1 MTLEL
6 FAVWFVRL
14 LGLYAG
20 LGLLFGLAFVSRG
33 VERLDP
39 AAHGA
44 SWGFRLVAL
53 PASIALWPLLLRR
66 WRSGAEAPP
75 VETNAHRRAAQRG
88 SGS

>member
-6 FAVWFVRL
+6 AAVWFVRL
-14 LGLYAG
+14 VSLYAG

-44 SWGFRLVAL
+44 TTGFRLIIL
-53 PASIALWPLLLRR
+53 PASIALWPLLLKR
-66 WRSGAEAPP
+66 WLAGATAPP
-75 VETNAHRRAAQRG
+75 IETNAHRRAAPREPER
-88 SGS
+88 

>member
-20 LGLLFGLAFVSRG
+20 LGLLFGLAFVTRG

-39 AAHGA
+39 AAHDA
-44 SWGFRLVAL
+44 SWGFRVVAL
-53 PASIALWPLLLRR
+53 PASIALWPLLLKR
-66 WRSGAEAPP
+66 WLGGASAPP
-75 VETNAHRRAAQRG
+75 VETNAHRRAAARG
-88 SGS
+88 SGR